1 MATVAGNVQKYM
13 HTLSACIRSTDS
25 AMLCRLLTTDL
36 GRHWGGRQ
44 FVQAFAGQQVRAVR
58 RLCLVCIILAPL
70 QPAQYEQI
78 VKSVV
83 MSPRNWADVVLGH
96 LACLAAL
103 ASTDVDRSLA
113 CRHQCSLL
121 ENLVI
126 VLSDSDTDWI
136 APAFRMVVVESR
148 KLAVLSGQVRANPS
162 KVPGGTRQLTL
173 LAWQVGSSAQG
184 SEESFLVRCI
194 GNASGAAPRLIRT
207 SRRTKS
213 RPKC

>member
-1 MATVAGNVQKYM
+1 MAEWRVGGDRRPYVVARLSPWRPWLAMCRSICTRFLHVFVQQ
-13 HTLSACIRSTDS
+13 IRPCCAVCSQRT
-25 AMLCRLLTTDL
+25 
-36 GRHWGGRQ
+36 WGGTGVGGNSSKRLPGSRCVQ
-44 FVQAFAGQQVRAVR
+44 FAAYAWCA
-58 RLCLVCIILAPL
+58 LTWPL

-148 KLAVLSGQVRANPS
+148 KLAVLSGQVRANRS
-162 KVPGGTRQLTL
+162 
-173 LAWQVGSSAQG
+173 
-184 SEESFLVRCI
+184 
-194 GNASGAAPRLIRT
+194 
-207 SRRTKS
+207 
-213 RPKC
+213 